1 VKPTAPLLERWTRR
15 VVRWRV
21 LVIGLW
27 LAVIVT
33 GAAAAYRLPPLLST
47 SLAVPGT
54 SSQQAAAILEQHFGQ
69 NPDGTFT
76 VVFRVARPQAA
87 TMHLLDERLVRAAG
101 AVPTGRATPLRAVAG
116 IVFGAI
122 STSIDLQRAATYT
135 PAVRQALAEPL
146 RASGGAQAGR
156 SPLGRT
162 GAAPPTFVTGP
173 PALQYDINPVLATDL
188 VRGEVVAVIVALV
201 LLVLLLGASGAVV
214 VPFVFAAATIT
225 ATLGIVYG
233 LAHVML
239 MMLYVPNLVQL
250 IGLGLA
256 VDYSLLVVH
265 RFREELTAPDRPVE
279 DAVVATMASAGR
291 TVLVSAAAVALGL
304 GVVVIVPVPF
314 VRSLGVAGVLVP
326 AVSVVAVLSLQPAL
340 LSLLGRRGTRAVW
353 PARPVPLDQPVPL
366 HQPAPLQEPALP
378 QQLAPGSSAT
388 AVWSRLARRV
398 VARPLPFLAGA
409 AILLAAAAAPV
420 AGLQL
425 TPGAITAIPKT
436 TNSARGLAL
445 LSDRVGSG
453 LVTPVQVVIDS
464 GVPGGAR
471 RPAVAAAT
479 LRMAQG
485 LLNAPDVFV
494 VAIGSHPPYMDST
507 GRYRTI
513 TVVAQQDFGAE
524 ATQRLVHQ
532 IRAQYVPGAH
542 FPTGAHVYVGGAPAE
557 GADFLAR
564 VYGAF
569 GWLVLAMLAVAYL
582 VLVRAWRSLVLPLV
596 ALALDACSVLAS
608 YGLTVVVFRYGVG
621 HDLLGLYHVPQIEGW
636 VPAFLFAVLFGLSMD
651 YQMFFVRRMR
661 EGWDGGADNS
671 SAIVYGLASTGRV
684 VTTAALIMV
693 GALFGLVGGQVA
705 GLQELGVGLSLG
717 ALLDATVVRGL
728 LMPSVM
734 ALIGPRN
741 WWLPASVARL
751 LRVEASPFARAKDE
765 ASLFLAGD
773 M

>member
-1 VKPTAPLLERWTRR
+1 LVKPHSPLLERWTRR
-15 VVRWRV
+15 VLHWRV
-21 LVIGLW
+21 VVIGIW
-27 LAVIVT
+27 LAVIVM
-33 GAAAAYRLPPLLST
+33 GAVAAHRLPPLLST

-54 SSQQAAAILEQHFGQ
+54 SSQKAAAILDQHFGQ

-76 VVFRVARPQAA
+76 VVFRVARPPSAS
-87 TMHLLDERLVRAAG
+87 MHLLDERLVRAAR
-101 AVPTGRATPLRAVAG
+101 AVPTGLASPLRAAAG

-122 STSIDLQRAATYT
+122 STSLDLQQAATYT
-135 PAVRQALAEPL
+135 LAVRQALAGPL
-146 RASGGAQAGR
+146 RATGGAHTAR
-156 SPLGRT
+156 SPSVRT
-162 GAAPPTFVTGP
+162 GATPPTFVTGP
-173 PALQYDINPVLATDL
+173 PALQYDINPVLASDL
-188 VRGEVVAVIVALV
+188 FRGEVVAVLAALV
-201 LLVLLLGASGAVV
+201 LLVLLFGASGAII
-214 VPFVFAAATIT
+214 VPFAFAGATTT
-225 ATLGIVYG
+225 ATLAIVYG
-233 LAHVML
+233 LAHVVL

-291 TVLVSAAAVALGL
+291 TVLVSAAAIALGL

-314 VRSLGVAGVLVP
+314 VRSLGIAGILVP
-326 AVSVVAVLSLQPAL
+326 AVSAVAVLSLQPVL
-340 LSLLGRRGTRAVW
+340 LSLLGRRGTLSVW
-353 PARPVPLDQPVPL
+353 PARPVPLNLPVPL
-366 HQPAPLQEPALP
+366 LRPALSS
-378 QQLAPGSSAT
+378 QLAPGPSAN

-398 VARPLPFLAGA
+398 VARPLLFLGGA
-409 AILLAAAAAPV
+409 AIFLSAAALPAAE
-420 AGLQL
+420 LQL
-425 TPGAITAIPKT
+425 TPGAVTAIPQS
-436 TNSARGLAL
+436 TNSAQGLAL
-445 LSDRVGSG
+445 LADRVGSG

-464 GVPGGAR
+464 GFPGGAG

-479 LRMAQG
+479 VRMARA

-494 VAIGSHPPYMDST
+494 VAIGSHPPYVDST
-507 GRYRTI
+507 GRYRTV

-532 IRAQYVPGAH
+532 IRGRYVIGAR
-542 FPTGAHVYVGGAPAE
+542 FPTGTHVYVGGAPAE

-564 VYGAF
+564 VYGPF

-596 ALALDACSVLAS
+596 ALALDVWSVLAS

-636 VPAFLFAVLFGLSMD
+636 VPAFLFAMLFGLSMD

-661 EGWDGGADNS
+661 EGWDGGADNA
-671 SAIVYGLASTGRV
+671 SAIVYGLATTGRV

-693 GALFGLVGGQVA
+693 GALLGLVGGRVA

-734 ALIGPRN
+734 ALVGPRN

-751 LRVEASPFARAKDE
+751 LRVETSPLITLRDE
-765 ASLFLAGD
+765 ASAF
-773 M
+773 